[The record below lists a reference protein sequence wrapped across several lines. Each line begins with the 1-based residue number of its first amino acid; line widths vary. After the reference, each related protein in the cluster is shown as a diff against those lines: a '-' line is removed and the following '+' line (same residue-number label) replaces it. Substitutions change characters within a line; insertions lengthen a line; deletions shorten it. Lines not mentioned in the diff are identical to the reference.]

1 MDSKNPLPLIGLI
14 LLILGYLIY
23 PLIQLAI
30 SRKKEYL
37 ADAGSV
43 ELTKDKFSMISA
55 LQKISQDPVIESIK
69 KDTVAAMCIRSPFS
83 QKKT

>member
-1 MDSKNPLPLIGLI
+1 LI

-30 SRKKEYL
+30 SRKREYL

-43 ELTKDKFSMISA
+43 ELTKDKFSMISV

-69 KDTVAAMCIRSPFS
+69 KDTVAAMCIQTPFA
-83 QKKT
+83 QTRT